1 VTHGNVR
8 RAVKVFS
15 SIERSAPASWA
26 GVVAG
31 GFSET
36 LFHQHSKMIPNLF
49 IRDADLGLKLDGAP
63 RTFA

>member
-1 VTHGNVR
+1 M
-8 RAVKVFS
+8 FS